1 MSESVEHKPLSHVDA
16 AWRRMDTPVNPM
28 VITSV
33 LTLQGHVPFERLQEV
48 IASRFLQHE
57 RFTLRV
63 VDSALPFTAPHWER
77 DPHFDLRSHL
87 HHIRLPEPG
96 GPQVFEDFISDLM
109 SQRLDPSRPLWQAYV
124 VDDAPGGT
132 AIVSR
137 LHHCLADGV
146 ALMRVLLGMCD
157 PEAHAA
163 PQQVGKVVSHK
174 PLDLKALA
182 LRTASYATTLG
193 RLLML
198 PSDSASPLRGPLGTR
213 KRATRAEPLPLP
225 ALKARAKEFGG
236 TVNDVLAGIVSGA
249 LHRVL
254 ERAGQPTQDLHL
266 RALVPVFLRD
276 TEAGGLGNHI
286 GLVFLDLPVGLKTA
300 EERCLAVKDSMDKI
314 KAQDDANVAMAV
326 MDAMGV
332 ASHEIEH
339 IWLEV
344 FSRKASMLISNVPGP
359 STAMTLSG
367 YPISD
372 MTVWAPVSGYVGVGV
387 TAVSYAGQVR
397 VSVHADA
404 TLLMDPAAF
413 VRAFAEDAAEVLG
426 PLSVSAPA
434 CYSDL

>member
-33 LTLQGHVPFERLQEV
+33 LTLRGHVPFERLQEV
-48 IASRFLQHE
+48 IAARFLQHE

-63 VDSALPFTAPHWER
+63 VDSALPFAAPHWER

-96 GPQVFEDFISDLM
+96 GSQVFEDFISDLM

-157 PEAHAA
+157 AETQAE
-163 PQQVGKVVSHK
+163 PQRVGKTVAHT
-174 PLDLKALA
+174 PLDFKGLA
-182 LRTASYATTLG
+182 RRTATYAATLG

-198 PSDSASPLRGPLGTR
+198 PSDSPSPMRGPLGTR
-213 KRATRAEPLPLP
+213 KRATRAEPLPLA
-225 ALKARAKEFGG
+225 ALKARAKQFGG
-236 TVNDVLAGIVSGA
+236 TINDVLAGIVTGA

-254 ERAGQPTQDLHL
+254 EGSGNATQHLHL

-276 TEAGGLGNHI
+276 TDESGLGNHI
-286 GLVFLDLPVGLKTA
+286 GLVFLDLPVGLKTS
-300 EERCLAVKDSMDKI
+300 EERCRAVKEHMDKI
-314 KAQDDANVAMAV
+314 KAQDDASVAFAV

-359 STAMTLSG
+359 ATAMTLNG
-367 YPISD
+367 YAISD
-372 MTVWAPVSGYVGVGV
+372 MTVWAPVSGYIGVGV

-413 VRAFAEDAAEVLG
+413 ALAFAEEAAEVLG
-426 PLSVSAPA
+426 PALPSAPV
-434 CYSDL
+434 CDGHL